1 MPWSYS
7 PETMAQVQGHV
18 EGSTLPYAEIA
29 KLTRVSAT
37 SVSRWKCRYG
47 WQRPPGAFERR
58 PIPKDRCAA
67 AKRAMEDGARYQ
79 EVAVLLDRSPDI
91 VRRLRRPSPGAKL
104 AAAPGD
110 ADGADP
116 LELVPELIDA
126 LTVRGLARDD
136 VLRHAPG
143 IFGVLCA
150 QLLRGDADAPR
161 RTEAFARAA
170 AIFIKMPDPFGP
182 ADGAPHDDPYAGPQ
196 TFDETNAL
204 LEELAQRLEEFA
216 ARGDDEA
223 VPGEALA
230 DADALPQ

>member
-7 PETMAQVQGHV
+7 AETMAQVQGHV
-18 EGSTLPYAEIA
+18 ENSTLTYPEIA
-29 KLTRVSAT
+29 KLTGVSAT

-58 PIPKDRCAA
+58 PIAKDQCAA

-79 EVAVLLDRSPDI
+79 DVAVMLDRSPDI
-91 VRRLRRPSPGAKL
+91 VRRLRRPSPGAGR

-150 QLLRGDADAPR
+150 QLVRGDADAPR

-170 AIFIKMPDPFGP
+170 TLFTKMPDPSGP
-182 ADGAPHDDPYAGPQ
+182 AAGAPHDDPYAGPQ

-204 LEELAQRLEEFA
+204 LEEFALRLD
-216 ARGDDEA
+216 ARDAERKA
-223 VPGEALA
+223 SLPGEPASSPEGP
-230 DADALPQ
+230 DH

>member
-18 EGSTLPYAEIA
+18 EGSTLTYPEIA
-29 KLTRVSAT
+29 KLTGVSAT

-58 PIPKDRCAA
+58 PIAKDQCAA
-67 AKRAMEDGARYQ
+67 AKRAMDDGARYQ
-79 EVAVLLDRSPDI
+79 EVAVLMDRSPDI
-91 VRRLRRPSPGAKL
+91 VRRLRRPSPGAGL
-104 AAAPGD
+104 AAAPG
-110 ADGADP
+110 DGADP

-126 LTVRGLARDD
+126 LTVSGLRRDD
-136 VLRHAPG
+136 VLRRAPG

-170 AIFIKMPDPFGP
+170 AIFTKMPDPFGP

-204 LEELAQRLEEFA
+204 LEELALRLGEWDAERA
-216 ARGDDEA
+216 HG
-223 VPGEALA
+223 VPGAPVARSAAA
-230 DADALPQ
+230 DP

>member
-1 MPWSYS
+1 
-7 PETMAQVQGHV
+7 
-18 EGSTLPYAEIA
+18 
-29 KLTRVSAT
+29 
-37 SVSRWKCRYG
+37 
-47 WQRPPGAFERR
+47 
-58 PIPKDRCAA
+58 
-67 AKRAMEDGARYQ
+67 MEDGARYQ
-79 EVAVLLDRSPDI
+79 EVAVLMDRSPDI
-91 VRRLRRPSPGAKL
+91 VRRLRRPSPKAGL

-143 IFGVLCA
+143 IFGALCA

-170 AIFIKMPDPFGP
+170 ALFTKMPDPSGP
-182 ADGAPHDDPYAGPQ
+182 AAGAPHDDPYAGPQ

-204 LEELAQRLEEFA
+204 LEEFALRLDAWDAERKA
-216 ARGDDEA
+216 GLPGGPASSPEA
-223 VPGEALA
+223 P
-230 DADALPQ
+230 DH